1 MTQLALFPPV
11 ANNSVTGFVYIGTDG
26 HKLKVGYSASPRRR
40 GGELKL
46 TMLWTFP
53 GTVED
58 ERRLHR
64 LWARHRI
71 GGSEWFQPAPEILEW
86 LDERILHG
94 TVARMALR
102 MLVFRRNVA
111 AGLTHH

>member
-1 MTQLALFPPV
+1 MTTTQLALFPPTSTSV
-11 ANNSVTGFVYIGTDG
+11 ATGFVYVGTDG
-26 HKLKVGYSASPRRR
+26 HKLKIGWSASPRRR

-64 LWARHRI
+64 LWMRHRI
-71 GGSEWFQPAPEILEW
+71 NSSEWFQPDPAILEW
-86 LDERILHG
+86 LDERVLHG

-102 MLVFRRNVA
+102 MLIFRRRDVA
-111 AGLTHH
+111 